1 MHLSYILRTS
11 LAKTYAANLN
21 WAPQLQNTGQDPLC
35 LHSEEGTGVELNGHL
50 PAIPYT
56 QYDQI

>member
-1 MHLSYILRTS
+1 MAGGTPLG
-11 LAKTYAANLN
+11 
-21 WAPQLQNTGQDPLC
+21 NTGQDPLS

-50 PAIPYT
+50 PTIPYT

>member
-1 MHLSYILRTS
+1 MFPKNGLKPIE
-11 LAKTYAANLN
+11 AKNTRAMAGGT
-21 WAPQLQNTGQDPLC
+21 PLQNTGQDPLC